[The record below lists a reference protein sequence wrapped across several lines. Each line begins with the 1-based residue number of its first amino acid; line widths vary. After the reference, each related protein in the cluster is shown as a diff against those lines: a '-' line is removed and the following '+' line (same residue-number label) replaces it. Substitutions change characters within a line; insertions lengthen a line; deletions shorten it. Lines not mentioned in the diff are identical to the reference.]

1 MEIETGENS
10 AGILQFVQKKSP
22 SDFIII
28 NHGINYYCHF
38 HIIAQSSPK
47 IASLSGPNRPSTL
60 ILKTKYKLHFLQDVL
75 DFFYGKPIIFNFTN
89 YKEISILSNYFGV
102 DSLIRISTQIS
113 TFFDFSNS
121 LLKLDYRDITQKE
134 IDFFAT
140 FFQVFSNHE
149 IFKNFRFDLMKEIIK
164 SDKLTIVNEDF
175 LVHWILNDYK
185 HVESQKK
192 LLSFIVFEKVSFKGF
207 KEIFSSIQNLEKI
220 QEKIQRE
227 FMKDPRKRNLTIERN
242 PRYYEKIEDLYSKIL
257 EFDLSTFFASNLTSR
272 LNEDEKERENKDD
285 LKDDE
290 YEETHSFSP
299 FSHQRERGQFSPKP
313 FQSFSSTSQNSPL
326 RAVLATLVRKSRFLS
341 WIKSNKQK
349 KKKTNT
355 KTMLLLLV
363 RMMKM
368 ERTQALKV
376 ESMVLINHL

>member
-134 IDFFAT
+134 IDFCHF
-140 FFQVFSNHE
+140 
-149 IFKNFRFDLMKEIIK
+149 
-164 SDKLTIVNEDF
+164 
-175 LVHWILNDYK
+175 
-185 HVESQKK
+185 
-192 LLSFIVFEKVSFKGF
+192 
-207 KEIFSSIQNLEKI
+207 FSSFFESRNF
-220 QEKIQRE
+220 QE
-227 FMKDPRKRNLTIERN
+227 
-242 PRYYEKIEDLYSKIL
+242 
-257 EFDLSTFFASNLTSR
+257 
-272 LNEDEKERENKDD
+272 
-285 LKDDE
+285 
-290 YEETHSFSP
+290 FS
-299 FSHQRERGQFSPKP
+299 
-313 FQSFSSTSQNSPL
+313 
-326 RAVLATLVRKSRFLS
+326 
-341 WIKSNKQK
+341 I
-349 KKKTNT
+349 
-355 KTMLLLLV
+355 
-363 RMMKM
+363 
-368 ERTQALKV
+368 
-376 ESMVLINHL
+376 